1 MATSASAAGVESS
14 GQDGTPPQRPF
25 LRSVHRHIPNGVWY
39 ALGALGFAILVVLI
53 QLALYMRRAE
63 PRDARAIVQREL
75 TTNVLQ
81 PGEQVIRSVPVFRRS
96 PADYFRATRGLL
108 VLTDRRMV
116 YLGAPPRDITGASD
130 AAPTF
135 DQREFCFD
143 TLTAVEPS
151 FAVLGLSRALLV
163 DSPSGALKL
172 AVQSGAWPHAQLLR
186 TAWDA
191 RHRKL
196 ELLGTW
202 AARVRDARAELKRQL
217 EEFVRQ
223 PVYHVVRPGDAMSS
237 IASWYEVPVDSIARL
252 NGIVNNRI
260 RIGQR
265 LLIRQGAAPRNTSG

>member
-1 MATSASAAGVESS
+1 MATTAPTVDVDS
-14 GQDGTPPQRPF
+14 GGHDSVPPQRPL
-25 LRSVHRHIPNGVWY
+25 LRRVHRHIPKGVWY
-39 ALGALGFAILVVLI
+39 GLGALGLAIVVVLI
-53 QLALYMRRAE
+53 QLAFYMRRAE
-63 PRDARAIVQREL
+63 PRDARAIVQREI

-81 PGEQVIRSVPVFRRS
+81 PGERVVHSVPVFRRS

-108 VLTDRRMV
+108 VLTDRRLV

-130 AAPTF
+130 APPTF
-135 DQREFCFD
+135 DQREFRFD
-143 TLTAVEPS
+143 TLTALEPS
-151 FAVLGLSRALLV
+151 FAVLGFTRALVV
-163 DSPSGALKL
+163 DTPDGALKL
-172 AVQSGAWPHAQLLR
+172 AVRSGAWPSAQLLR

-191 RHRKL
+191 RHRNL

-217 EEFVRQ
+217 DDYRRQ

-252 NGIVNNRI
+252 NGIVDNRI

-265 LLIRQGAAPRNTSG
+265 LLIRPGAARGNSG

>member
-1 MATSASAAGVESS
+1 MATSASTVGVDHS
-14 GQDGTPPQRPF
+14 GHDSVQPQRPL
-25 LRSVHRHIPNGVWY
+25 LRRVHRHIPNGVWY
-39 ALGALGFAILVVLI
+39 ALGALGFAVLVVLI

-63 PRDARAIVQREL
+63 PRDARMIVQREL

-81 PGEQVIRSVPVFRRS
+81 RGEQVVRSVPVYRRS

-108 VLTDRRMV
+108 VLTDRRMI

-130 AAPTF
+130 APPTF
-135 DQREFCFD
+135 DQRVFRID
-143 TLTAVEPS
+143 TLTALEPS
-151 FAVLGLSRALLV
+151 FAVLGFTRALVV
-163 DSPSGALKL
+163 DSPDGALKL
-172 AVQSGAWPHAQLLR
+172 AVQSGAWPSAQLLR

-202 AARVRDARAELKRQL
+202 AARVRDARAELTRQL
-217 EEFVRQ
+217 EDYRRQ

-237 IASWYEVPVDSIARL
+237 IASWYEVPADSIAQL

-265 LLIRQGAAPRNTSG
+265 LLIRQGTAAPDRSG